1 MGWNRVSNLPSHHLA
16 INTNVRESMYVR
28 VTGALKAFG
37 NKRYINATHI
47 RVASDPHEVYF
58 HVLEAIA
65 VTLMNDRLVSCTDIS

>member
-1 MGWNRVSNLPSHHLA
+1 
-16 INTNVRESMYVR
+16 MYVR